1 MSVYQPSELT
11 GIKILKNPDF
21 LILQFFSLVIKKVNH
36 TSAQGPKASEGVTED
51 DLDVSNPYHVLDQFI
66 RASCDKVASTAGGQ
80 QQGTLAEQLDLMQ
93 SEIAM
98 LHNQVAIFLLF
109 HSLFIFQI
117 TSSQFSRMR
126 M

>member
-1 MSVYQPSELT
+1 M
-11 GIKILKNPDF
+11 
-21 LILQFFSLVIKKVNH
+21 NH

-98 LHNQVAIFLLF
+98 LHNQVAIFFTFSFTF
-109 HSLFIFQI
+109 HISNYLI
-117 TSSQFSRMR
+117 TILQNANVKLRNGF
-126 M
+126 

>member
-1 MSVYQPSELT
+1 M
-11 GIKILKNPDF
+11 IFHHDF
-21 LILQFFSLVIKKVNH
+21 SFFIFSLVIKKVNH